1 MTKYAICAIAIVLAV
16 FLTPAF
22 AANKFYVVRD
32 TNTKQCSIAEK
43 KPTEATMKLV
53 GTVHHTQAKAE
64 KAMKLALICDTK

>member
-32 TNTKQCSIAEK
+32 TNTKQCSIVEK

-53 GTVHHTQAKAE
+53 GTVHNTQAKAE
-64 KAMKLALICDTK
+64 KAMKVAKICDTN